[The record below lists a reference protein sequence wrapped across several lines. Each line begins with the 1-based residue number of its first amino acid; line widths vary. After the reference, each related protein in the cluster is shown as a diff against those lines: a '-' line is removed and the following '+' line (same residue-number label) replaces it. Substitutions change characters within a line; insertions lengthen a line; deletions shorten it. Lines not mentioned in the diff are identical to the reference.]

1 MIIPLHIGIDDTD
14 STRSGCTTYVAALLV
29 ERLSLLGRDF
39 LDYPNII
46 RLNPNVPWK
55 TRGNAAVC
63 LRVNISEDKVDA
75 VIEEVIGTVE
85 EESDLT
91 FPRTDPG
98 IVFFSGREVP
108 LEIMDFAQRTVQD
121 VVKKSEALKLIK
133 RFGAEAVGFKGG
145 RGIIGALAAIGEM
158 LNEDHTC
165 ELIAYRTRR
174 NRGSL
179 RRVDVESVFRMDE
192 ETRGLTFNN
201 VDYDKRRVLITPRG
215 PDPVLLGIRGENQSV
230 VKKAYKMVT
239 IDEEV
244 ERWVIFR
251 TNQGTDAHLRRVEG
265 IDQIR
270 PYRPV
275 IVIGSLVER
284 PRMIPGRH
292 VIFTLGDE
300 TGRIDCAAYE
310 PTGKFRNIIKK
321 LIIGDLVEVYG
332 GIRPAS
338 PKNPM
343 TINLEKIRIL
353 NLVPKTSLSNPFCK
367 ICGRRMESMGR
378 NKGFR
383 CKKCGSKERKAERIV
398 IPVQRNLNEGLY
410 IPPPRAHRHLTKP
423 LPRYGLEKR
432 GFGNVVPKDFWG
444 LGSGYFPPPSNST

>member
-1 MIIPLHIGIDDTD
+1 MIPLHIGVDDTD
-14 STRSGCTTYVAALLV
+14 SMRSGCTTYVAALLV
-29 ERLSLLGRDF
+29 ERLSILGGCF

-55 TRGNAAVC
+55 TRGNAATC
-63 LRVNISEDKVDA
+63 LRVNISEDIVDA
-75 VIEEVIGTVE
+75 VIDEVIEVIE
-85 EESDLT
+85 EESDLN

-98 IVFFSGREVP
+98 IVFFSKK
-108 LEIMDFAQRTVQD
+108 EIPSEIRDFARRTIQD

-145 RGIIGALAAIGEM
+145 RGIIGALAAIGET
-158 LNEDHTC
+158 LNEDHTY
-165 ELIAYRTRR
+165 ELIAYRTRG
-174 NRGSL
+174 NRGSP
-179 RRVDVESVFRMDE
+179 RRVDAESVFQMDE

-201 VDYDKRRVLITPRG
+201 IDHEKRRVLITPRG
-215 PDPVLLGIRGENQSV
+215 RDPVLLGIRGENPSA
-230 VKKAYKMVT
+230 VKRACGMIKVN
-239 IDEEV
+239 EEV

-251 TNQGTDAHLRRVEG
+251 TNQGTDAHLHREEG

-275 IVIGSLVER
+275 IVTGSLVEE

-292 VIFTLGDE
+292 MIFTIGNE
-300 TGRIDCAAYE
+300 TGKIDCAAYE

-321 LIIGDLVEVYG
+321 LTIGDLVEVYG

-353 NLVPKTSLSNPFCK
+353 NLVPKTSLSNPSCK
-367 ICGRRMESMGR
+367 ICGRHMESMGR

-383 CKKCGSKERKAERIV
+383 CKKCGNKERKAERMV
-398 IPVQRNLNEGLY
+398 VPVQRNLNEGLY
-410 IPPPRAHRHLTKP
+410 LPPPRAHRHLTKP
-423 LPRYGLEKR
+423 LSRYGLEKR
-432 GFGNVVPKDFWG
+432 SLENFVPTDFWG
-444 LGSGYFPPPSNST
+444 LGAPHFSTTYNST